1 MSAAHHCKGLTSR
14 TEPKFA
20 RVGFP
25 DKSPG
30 HHEPGPNEAA
40 GGPSI
45 SQGIM
50 MDLPILSAALIG
62 LAVMSVSDAT
72 PGGLL
77 QSSSTQSRAEGPE
90 ALVGQRLYASED
102 PVAHWGAP
110 IRAEDLALE
119 DLGIV
124 AQVMTTTDGEAS
136 GIVVSVGGL
145 WGVGAQEV
153 QLGMDRIHLVRAR
166 DGAQRLVVD
175 LSASGAEPVIDGAE
189 L

>member
-1 MSAAHHCKGLTSR
+1 VSALHHRKGLTSG

-25 DKSPG
+25 DKSLG
-30 HHEPGPNEAA
+30 DDEPGPNKTA

-90 ALVGQRLYASED
+90 ALVGQHLYASED
-102 PVAHWGAP
+102 PISHWGAP
-110 IRAEDLALE
+110 LRAEDLSLE
-119 DLGIV
+119 DLGLV
-124 AQVMTTTDGEAS
+124 AEVVTTPEGEAS
-136 GIVVSVGGL
+136 GIVVSVGGI
-145 WGVGAQEV
+145 WGVGSEQV